1 MVSIVIDASA
11 ALAWCFSDERT
22 PESAALL
29 DYVSVNGAKVPQIWS
44 LEVANALIVGQLRNR
59 ITEADA
65 SEQLEN
71 FNHLPIKIDGLTA
84 SMAWPG
90 ILSLARQHRLT
101 TYDASYIELALRSQQ
116 PLATRDT
123 AMIAAAKKLNV
134 EILQF

>member
-1 MVSIVIDASA
+1 MSIVIDASA

-29 DYVSVNGAKVPQIWS
+29 DYVSVNGAKVPQIWP

-71 FNHLPIKIDGLTA
+71 FSHLPIAIDDMTA
-84 SMAWPG
+84 SMAWTG

-101 TYDASYIELALRSQQ
+101 TYDASYIELALRSQH